1 MAIALATLQ
10 SWYDDALS
18 AKQKLM
24 TGSLTVRVSS
34 PDGSVEFTQ
43 SNSDK
48 LDAWIIQLRNWI
60 DAGGITSGSSTR
72 RPVYFS
78 F

>member
-1 MAIALATLQ
+1 MAVALSTIQTWL
-10 SWYDDALS
+10 DDALA

-24 TGSLTVRVSS
+24 TGTAVVRVSS

-43 SNSDK
+43 ADSDK
-48 LDAWIIQLRNWI
+48 LDAWISRLMTWI
-60 DAGGITSGSSTR
+60 DAGGMTTANSAR